1 MIERPK
7 LSLSEYGEIFEHT
20 DDERN
25 ALSDYTR
32 QYYKLI
38 NSLLV
43 NNDGGYEVRN
53 SMGRDFVPNSESDR
67 NFYVKGVQEIIKTIP
82 QVYTAMLKSELVNG
96 RNNRM
101 QVLHRGTSQGEINSL
116 TIGNTVNRIISATE
130 LYEGANWES
139 YMFNENKDAP
149 VHMQIRINPNSRS
162 TCYASFRNVR
172 ELFWLGKGNGCCS
185 FY

>member
-67 NFYVKGVQEIIKTIP
+67 NFYVKRVQEIIKTIP
-82 QVYTAMLKSELVNG
+82 QVYTAMLKS
-96 RNNRM
+96 
-101 QVLHRGTSQGEINSL
+101 
-116 TIGNTVNRIISATE
+116 
-130 LYEGANWES
+130 
-139 YMFNENKDAP
+139 K
-149 VHMQIRINPNSRS
+149 
-162 TCYASFRNVR
+162 
-172 ELFWLGKGNGCCS
+172 
-185 FY
+185 